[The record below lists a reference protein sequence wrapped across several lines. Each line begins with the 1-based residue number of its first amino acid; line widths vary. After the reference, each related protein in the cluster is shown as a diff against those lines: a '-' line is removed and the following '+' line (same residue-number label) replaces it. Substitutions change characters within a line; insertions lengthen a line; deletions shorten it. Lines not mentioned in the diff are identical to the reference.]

1 MIDDVKPLP
10 ADMTAIEIVRP
21 GSPEVLVPATRAV
34 PSPAAGEVLI
44 RIHAAG
50 VNGPDVFQRK
60 GLYDP
65 PPGASDIP
73 GLEVAGEVVAI
84 GRDVTRFAIGDRVCA
99 LIPGGGYAEYAVA
112 NESNTLAIPEG
123 LGMAEAAAMPETFM
137 TVWLNLFQ
145 RGGFKAG
152 ESVLIH
158 GGASG
163 IGTTATMLAKAFGAS
178 KIITTVGSDAQRDA
192 SVRLGADHAIDY
204 RNEDFVEAV
213 ARFTDRNGVDVIV
226 DIIAGDYVARN
237 FKAAALNGRIV
248 QIGVING
255 PAKELD
261 LFPMLTKRL
270 THIGSTL
277 RSRTYEEKAQIIREL
292 EHAVWPLIRQGAVKP
307 QVYRLF
313 ALHDARA
320 AHELMDSG
328 RHIGKIVLVT
338 PAAELAL
345 RAAIDANAKHST

>member
-1 MIDDVKPLP
+1 MKALP
-10 ADMTAIEIVRP
+10 TEMSAVEIVRP
-21 GSPEVLVPATRAV
+21 GGPEVLVPTTRPV

-50 VNGPDVFQRK
+50 VNGPDVFLRK

-65 PPGASDIP
+65 PPGASDLP
-73 GLEVAGEVVAI
+73 GLEIAGDVVAI
-84 GRDVTRFAIGDRVCA
+84 GAGVRRFAIGDKVCA

-123 LGMAEAAAMPETFM
+123 LGMVEAAAMPETFM

-145 RGGFKAG
+145 RGKLARG

-163 IGTTATMLAKAFGAS
+163 IGTAATMLAKAFGAS
-178 KIITTVGSDAQRDA
+178 TIITTVGSDAQRDA
-192 SVRLGADHAIDY
+192 SLRLGADLAIDY

-213 ARFTDRNGVDVIV
+213 KRFTDGKGVDVIV

-237 FKAAALNGRIV
+237 YAAAALNGRIV

-277 RSRTYEEKAQIIREL
+277 RSRTHAEKAQIIQEL
-292 EHAVWPLIRQGAVKP
+292 EDAVWPLIKQGTVKP
-307 QVYRLF
+307 LIHRQFDLR
-313 ALHDARA
+313 DARG
-320 AHELMDSG
+320 AHALMDSG
-328 RHIGKIVLVT
+328 LHIGKIVLKT
-338 PAAELAL
+338 AAGQ
-345 RAAIDANAKHST
+345 RD